1 MDRVRP
7 SVLLVDDSGKDRAI
21 LRRLLEEDGV
31 QVAGEAGD
39 GLEAVELAWT
49 LDPDVVLMDLRM
61 PDMDGFEATRR
72 IVQAHPR
79 TQVLI
84 LTAYDDERLDR
95 SALEAGAYAYLVK
108 GCSISFIHDMIAQAS
123 KFKAGLEEAHA
134 LPIKPF

>member
-1 MDRVRP
+1 MP
-7 SVLLVDDSGKDRAI
+7 SVLLVDDSGKDRGL

-39 GLEAVELAWT
+39 GMEAVELAWN
-49 LDPDVVLMDLRM
+49 LDPDVILMDLRM

-84 LTAYDDERLDR
+84 LTAYDDEGLDR
-95 SALEAGAYAYLVK
+95 SALEAGAYAHLVK
-108 GCSISFIHDMIAQAS
+108 RGSTSVLPHIIAQAS
-123 KFKAGLEEAHA
+123 
-134 LPIKPF
+134 